1 MSHRKECLQLN
12 LGVGFGRWNCSGL
25 CSQFLHT
32 LHYISLSLLKHNQ
45 DPVSESKLG
54 SVSALISLPIVP
66 AYTGAEQ
73 EIKNS

>member
-1 MSHRKECLQLN
+1 MELFWPVQSISSHSPLYL
-12 LGVGFGRWNCSGL
+12 
-25 CSQFLHT
+25 
-32 LHYISLSLLKHNQ
+32 SLSLLKHNQ